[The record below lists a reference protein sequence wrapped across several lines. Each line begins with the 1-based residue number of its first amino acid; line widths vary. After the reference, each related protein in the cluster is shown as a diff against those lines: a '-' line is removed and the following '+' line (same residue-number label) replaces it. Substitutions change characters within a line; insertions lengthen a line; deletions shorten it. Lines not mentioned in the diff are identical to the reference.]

1 MVIVM
6 KPGATEEQ
14 IQHVVDRLRQFGLR
28 EHISRGEERTLIG
41 AIGDERVLRAIPLEA
56 VPGVEKVMAVLAP
69 YKLASREFQS
79 EDTVIDVSGVE
90 IGGKSVVVMAGPC
103 AVESEEQITTIA
115 EIVKRAGALILR
127 GGAFKPRT
135 GPYSF
140 QGLGD
145 EGLEM
150 LAAAKKKVGLPVIT
164 EVMSTEDIDLVAEFT
179 DVFQIGARNM
189 QNFMLLKGVGQ
200 ARKPVMLKRG
210 MSATIEE
217 FLLAAEYILS
227 QGNLNVMLC
236 ERGIRTF
243 ETYTRNTLD
252 INAVPALKSLT
263 HLPVIVDPSHGTGRR
278 ELVAPVSKA
287 AIAAGADGL
296 IVEVHH
302 DHENSMTGDGAQSLM
317 PEQFSELMEELQRL
331 TEAIG
336 RSM

>member
-6 KPGATEEQ
+6 KPGATEAQ
-14 IQHVVDRLRQFGLR
+14 IQHIVNRLHEFKLR

-41 AIGDERVLRAIPLEA
+41 AIGDERVLRSIPLEA
-56 VPGVEKVMAVLAP
+56 MPGVEKVMAVLAP
-69 YKLASREFQS
+69 YKLASREFKP
-79 EDTVIDVSGVE
+79 EGTIVKVDGIE
-90 IGGKSVVVMAGPC
+90 IGSKKIVVIAGPC
-103 AVESEEQITTIA
+103 AVESEEQITIIA
-115 EIVKRAGALILR
+115 EAVRGAGALILR

-145 EGLEM
+145 AGLEM
-150 LAAAKKKVGLPVIT
+150 LMLAKEKTGLPVIT
-164 EVMSTEDIDLVAEFT
+164 EVMSTEEINTVGRYTDI
-179 DVFQIGARNM
+179 FQIGARNM
-189 QNFMLLKGVGQ
+189 QNFMLLKAVGQ
-200 ARKPVMLKRG
+200 TRKPVMLKRG

-227 QGNLNVMLC
+227 QGNHNVMLC

-252 INAVPALKSLT
+252 INAVPVLKQLS

-278 ELVAPVSKA
+278 ELVAPISKA

-302 DHENSMTGDGAQSLM
+302 DPENSMTGDGVQSLL
-317 PEQFSELMEELQRL
+317 PEQFAGLMVELRKIAKAVNR
-331 TEAIG
+331 TI
-336 RSM
+336 

>member
-6 KPGATEEQ
+6 KAGATDEQ
-14 IQHVVDRLRQFGLR
+14 IQHVVDRLHQFGLR

-41 AIGDERVLRAIPLEA
+41 AIGDERVLRSIPLEA

-79 EDTVIDVSGVE
+79 EDTVINVNGVE
-90 IGGKSVVVMAGPC
+90 IGGKKVVVMAGPC

-115 EIVKRAGALILR
+115 EIVKGAGALILR

-296 IVEVHH
+296 IIEVHH
-302 DHENSMTGDGAQSLM
+302 DPENSMTGDGAESLM
-317 PEQFSELMEELQRL
+317 PEQFSELMEQLQRL
-331 TEAIG
+331 AEAVE
-336 RSM
+336 RSI

>member
-6 KPGATEEQ
+6 KAGATEEQ
-14 IQHVVDRLRQFGLR
+14 IQHVVDRLHQFGLR

-41 AIGDERVLRAIPLEA
+41 AIGDERVLRSIPLEA

-79 EDTVIDVSGVE
+79 EDTVINVNGVE
-90 IGGKSVVVMAGPC
+90 IGGKKVVVMAGPC

-115 EIVKRAGALILR
+115 EIVKGAGALILR

-145 EGLEM
+145 EGLHM
-150 LAAAKKKVGLPVIT
+150 LAAAKQKTGLPVIT

-179 DVFQIGARNM
+179 DIFQIGARNM

-200 ARKPVMLKRG
+200 TRKPVMLKRG

-227 QGNLNVMLC
+227 QGNLNVMFC

-252 INAVPALKSLT
+252 INAVPVLKQLS

-278 ELVAPVSKA
+278 ELVAPISKA

-296 IVEVHH
+296 IIEVHH
-302 DHENSMTGDGAQSLM
+302 DPENSMTGDGAQSLM

-331 TEAIG
+331 AEAVG
-336 RSM
+336 RGM

>member
-6 KPGATEEQ
+6 KAGATDEQ
-14 IQHVVDRLRQFGLR
+14 IQHVVDRLHQFGLR
-28 EHISRGEERTLIG
+28 EHISKGEERTLIG

-79 EDTVIDVSGVE
+79 QDTVINVNGVE
-90 IGGKSVVVMAGPC
+90 VGGKKVVVMAGPC
-103 AVESEEQITTIA
+103 AVESEEQIVTIA
-115 EIVKRAGALILR
+115 EIVKGAGALILR

-145 EGLEM
+145 EGLQM

-200 ARKPVMLKRG
+200 TRKPVMLKRG

-296 IVEVHH
+296 IIEVHH
-302 DHENSMTGDGAQSLM
+302 DPENSMTGDGAQSLM
-317 PEQFSELMEELQRL
+317 PEQFSELMKELQRL
-331 TEAIG
+331 AEAIG